1 MTNIATR
8 VSRLIAGGI
17 NAAVDA
23 VENMSPEMVMEESI
37 REVEKAM
44 DEIQAEI
51 GKAVAEGHVASKKL
65 ASNSSKHEELSEQ
78 IEVAV
83 KEGRDDLATAAISR
97 QMDLEVQMPVL
108 EQAITDAAEQEKE
121 LHGYIDALKG
131 KRADMQEE
139 LKAFDARKAEMPE
152 NTVLDA
158 AGNPSSQHEI
168 NKSVDRAAAAFD
180 RASGHASDML
190 GTSGKDAAQLAELK
204 DLARQSEVEKR
215 LAALKGEA
223 AG

>member
-23 VENMSPEMVMEESI
+23 VENMSPELVMEESI

-65 ASNSSKHEELSEQ
+65 AANSSKHEELSAQ

-97 QMDLEVQMPVL
+97 QMDLEVQVPVL

-121 LHGYIDALKG
+121 LNGYIDALKG

-139 LKAFDARKAEMPE
+139 LKAYKARQAEMPE
-152 NTVLDA
+152 NTILDA
-158 AGNPSSQHEI
+158 AGIPSSQHAI
-168 NKSVDRAAAAFD
+168 NQSVDRASAAFD

-190 GTSGKDAAQLAELK
+190 GKSGTDAVQLAELK

-223 AG
+223 AT